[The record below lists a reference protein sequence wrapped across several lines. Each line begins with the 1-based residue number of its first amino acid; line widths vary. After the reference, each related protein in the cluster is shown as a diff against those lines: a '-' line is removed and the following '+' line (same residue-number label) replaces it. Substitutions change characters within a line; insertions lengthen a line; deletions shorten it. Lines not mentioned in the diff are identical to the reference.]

1 MKQLSLGL
9 IILAFA
15 TTQSC
20 KKIEP
25 LAPARIQLDS
35 TLTVPVTELTVPV
48 YFPVKELENMANEK
62 LNNKII
68 EAKLNVGQKSD
79 TLYLSISRFQ
89 PIRMTY
95 DGDRG
100 ITYALPVQI
109 EGLFHSK
116 VLGIDIHNKEAVRA
130 QVIITLFSDLYL
142 DDYWNLAP
150 QTQLKK
156 IEWVEEPKLNVAGIK
171 INLKPQIEKLLDS
184 NKQKIVDKLDESAKE
199 MIKIR
204 PAIEK
209 LWGDIQKPIRINKK
223 VVPVWLK
230 SDAIDMDGILLPR
243 SADTLMIQASIKANL
258 RTVLDSAASIK
269 KPDPLPK
276 LKRQTKGDAGL
287 DAYALAVIP
296 FSVVNQVITQ
306 VTDTMKLEFGGHSVR
321 IKSSEVYG
329 TQEGIAIRISLAG
342 DLNADLYLRGTIAF
356 DTVEQ
361 KLIIDNFG
369 YDVNTESSLLN
380 AANWFAHDQLVE
392 KLKPYLSIP
401 MESTFSVIPELITKG
416 IEKGKLGKKIDIH
429 FEEFDVNI
437 HQYLITTD
445 NIQIILSAKGKAD
458 VELQKGLFN
467 KKKKPV

>member
-1 MKQLSLGL
+1 
-9 IILAFA
+9 
-15 TTQSC
+15 
-20 KKIEP
+20 
-25 LAPARIQLDS
+25 
-35 TLTVPVTELTVPV
+35 
-48 YFPVKELENMANEK
+48 MANEK
-62 LNNKII
+62 LNQKII
-68 EAKLNVGQKSD
+68 EAKLNVGLKGDS
-79 TLYLSISRFQ
+79 LFLSISRFK

-109 EGLFHSK
+109 EGFFRSK
-116 VLGIDIHNKEAVRA
+116 ILGLNIKNNEAIRA

-156 IEWVEEPKLNVAGIK
+156 IEWIEEPKVNVAGIK
-171 INLKPQIEKLLDS
+171 INLKPQIEKVLEN
-184 NKQKIVDKLDESAKE
+184 NKQKIVDKLDDSAKE

-230 SDAIDMDGILLPR
+230 SEASDIDGILLTQ
-243 SADTLMIQASIKANL
+243 STDTLMIMASIKASL

-269 KPDPLPK
+269 KPGPLPK

-287 DAYALAVIP
+287 NAYALATIP
-296 FSVVNQVITQ
+296 FSVVNQVISQ
-306 VTDTMKLEFGGHSVR
+306 VTDTMKLEFGGHTVR

-329 TQEGIAIRISLAG
+329 TQEGIAIRVSLTG
-342 DLNADLYLRGTIAF
+342 DLKADLFLRGTIAF

-369 YDVNTESSLLN
+369 YDVNTENSLVS
-380 AANWFAHDQLVE
+380 AANWFAHDQLVDR
-392 KLKPYLSIP
+392 LKPYLSLP
-401 MESTFSVIPELITKG
+401 MENTFAVIPQLITKG
-416 IEKGKLGKKIDIH
+416 VEKGKLGKKIDIH

-437 HQYLITTD
+437 YQYLVTTD
-445 NIQIILSAKGKAD
+445 NIQIILSAKGKAG

-467 KKKKPV
+467 KKKRPV